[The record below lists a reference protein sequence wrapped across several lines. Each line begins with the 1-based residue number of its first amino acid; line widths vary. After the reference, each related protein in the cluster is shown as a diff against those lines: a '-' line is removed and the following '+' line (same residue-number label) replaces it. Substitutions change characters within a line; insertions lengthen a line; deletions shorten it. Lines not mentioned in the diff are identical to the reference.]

1 MGKILI
7 NAKEQNVYNI
17 LGDGKTSKGYVLRP
31 ARYSTIGGEE
41 IVDECARLAMV
52 PKSYVAA
59 TLEALAIIAPT
70 FLSKGHSVTLPNL
83 GTLSITANSKAVA
96 NIEDVDLD
104 KLLDL
109 NIRFRPSHTLRE
121 EIDKV
126 SFEIG
131 AIYQIAGE
139 EVLEVDDEGKPTKT
153 RKIYRDLNKSE
164 ALKLKNDDNKADSG
178 NTDSGNDTEQE
189 EPGNG
194 GNTNPGSGTGGGGDL
209 EG

>member
-52 PKSYVAA
+52 PKTYVAA

-70 FLSKGHSVTLPNL
+70 FLSKGHSVTLPNI

-109 NIRFRPSHTLRE
+109 NIRFRPSHTLRD

-139 EVLEVDDEGKPTKT
+139 EVLEVDDEGKPSKT
-153 RKIYRDLNKSE
+153 RKIYRELNKSE
-164 ALKLKNDDNKADSG
+164 ALKLKNS
-178 NTDSGNDTEQE
+178 DTEE
-189 EPGNG
+189 EDPGNG
-194 GNTNPGSGTGGGGDL
+194 DNTNPGGSTSGSGDL